1 MNQKFTKESVREAL
15 ATKLSRYFGVTMA
28 EANEDQIYRAVMMC
42 VKDILSQKRSE
53 YKEEVKRQ
61 SGKTLYYM
69 CMEFLIGRSLKNNL
83 GNLGLTEIY
92 RDVLSELGFSLE
104 SVYEREPDPGLGN
117 GGLGRLAACYMDAAT
132 TLNYPATGFS
142 LLYEYGLFKQK
153 LVDGQQIELPD
164 NWLPGGDVVLVPR
177 TDKACTVRFGGH
189 IKETW

>member
-1 MNQKFTKESVREAL
+1 MNQKFTKESVREAIS
-15 ATKLSRYFGVTMA
+15 TKLSRYFGVTMA
-28 EANEDQIYRAVMMC
+28 EANEDQVYRAVMMC

-53 YKEEVKRQ
+53 YKEVVKRQ

-83 GNLGLTEIY
+83 GNLGLTETD
-92 RDVLSELGFSLE
+92 RDVLAELGFSLE
-104 SVYEREPDPGLGN
+104 SVCEHEPDPGLGN
-117 GGLGRLAACYMDAAT
+117 GGLGRLAACFMDAAT

-189 IKETW
+189 I